1 MKSLST
7 GAVLAAG
14 AELVRE
20 HGWNALSMRTVA
32 TRLGV
37 TPMALYR
44 HVPNADSLSSGVLS
58 FIAEPIAEVTR
69 SGDAFTDLEAWARRT
84 HAALVPYPG
93 AAAALLVR
101 WFETSPALRAV
112 DALLQSMHD
121 EGVEGF
127 EAVAAVNAVFMF
139 ALMRAQGEQ
148 SVRDAGVV
156 KRTLHT
162 AAVAYPL
169 PRLTALAEHY
179 TTARFDLHFDYGL
192 RVLLDGIAAR
202 KAAS

>member
-7 GAVLAAG
+7 GAVLTAG

-20 HGWNALSMRTVA
+20 HGWDVLSMRTVA

-44 HVPNADSLSSGVLS
+44 HVPNASSLSSGVLS
-58 FIAEPIAEVTR
+58 FIAEPITEVTR
-69 SGDAFTDLEAWARRT
+69 SGNALADLEAWARRA
-84 HAALVPYPG
+84 HAALVPYRG

-101 WFETSPALRAV
+101 WFETPPALRAV

-121 EGVEGF
+121 DGVTDF

-148 SVRDAGVV
+148 NVRDAGVV
-156 KRTLHT
+156 KRTLRT
-162 AAVAYPL
+162 AAVAHPL

-202 KAAS
+202 RASA